1 MLYSNLD
8 YSDTITLES
17 SLNSLL
23 IDPLYYNWKL
33 FLEKQSLVSNDLYN
47 KKKKA
52 YVLLALASTS
62 NFLYT
67 NSLWHQCVQRVNYGC
82 LAHAANNEK
91 L

>member
-47 KKKKA
+47 KKKRPMF
-52 YVLLALASTS
+52 YWH
-62 NFLYT
+62 
-67 NSLWHQCVQRVNYGC
+67 WHQPLIFYTLILYGTNVC
-82 LAHAANNEK
+82 EE
-91 L
+91 